1 MSDPS
6 LTFGTLHQT
15 GTALPSRIFTRNVA
29 GLFDHLV
36 GELLEL
42 QGDVEAE
49 PLGSFEID
57 DSSNLV
63 GACTGRLAGF
73 SPLRCGTRCSRVPA
87 SHRRL
92 KTSTYRLKRVLDHV
106 GRDLWAYLLAG
117 ADRES

>member
-15 GTALPSRIFTRNVA
+15 ETALPSRILTRNVA

-42 QGDVEAE
+42 QGNVEAE

-57 DSSNLV
+57 DQRTWLEP
-63 GACTGRLAGF
+63 APAGW
-73 SPLRCGTRCSRVPA
+73 PA
-87 SHRRL
+87 SRP
-92 KTSTYRLKRVLDHV
+92 
-106 GRDLWAYLLAG
+106 
-117 ADRES
+117 